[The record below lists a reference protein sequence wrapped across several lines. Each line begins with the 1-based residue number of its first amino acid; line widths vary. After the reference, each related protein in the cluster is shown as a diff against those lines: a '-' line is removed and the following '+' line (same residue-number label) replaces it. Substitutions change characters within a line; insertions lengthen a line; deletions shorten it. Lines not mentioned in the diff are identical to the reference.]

1 MDNKFTPEVE
11 SKLQYYVYALVD
23 PRTDQIFY
31 VGKGV
36 GNRVFQHI
44 ADAENKNAYST
55 SEKLDQIRAIHA
67 TLGCTY
73 RCARFSV

>member
-1 MDNKFTPEVE
+1 MGNKFTPEVE
-11 SKLQYYVYALVD
+11 SRLQYYVYALVD

-44 ADAENKNAYST
+44 AEADGKPFEVKHF
-55 SEKLDQIRAIHA
+55 IIW
-67 TLGCTY
+67 TL
-73 RCARFSV
+73 

>member
-11 SKLQYYVYALVD
+11 SRLQYYVYALVD

-36 GNRVFQHI
+36 GNRFFQHI
-44 ADAENKNAYST
+44 AEADGKPFEVKHF
-55 SEKLDQIRAIHA
+55 II
-67 TLGCTY
+67 
-73 RCARFSV
+73 